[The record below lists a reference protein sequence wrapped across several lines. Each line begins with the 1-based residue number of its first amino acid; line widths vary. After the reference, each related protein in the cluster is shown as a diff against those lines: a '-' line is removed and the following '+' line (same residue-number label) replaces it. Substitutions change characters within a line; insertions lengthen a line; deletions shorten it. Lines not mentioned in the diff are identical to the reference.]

1 MTTVRPIGFWLKLV
15 DRLIDDGFARTL
27 DEHGVTRRQW
37 QLLNILDANAATGEQ
52 LSASIRPFLQG
63 EAGASA
69 EVGEPATA
77 EENLEELMESDW
89 VVLEG
94 EFYALTERGRT
105 LFEKL
110 RVIVGTL
117 REQASE
123 GVSESEYAT
132 TLVTLERMATNL
144 GWRDTE

>member
-27 DEHGVTRRQW
+27 EEHGVTRRQW
-37 QLLNILDANAATGEQ
+37 QLLNILDTDAATGEQ
-52 LSASIRPFLQG
+52 LSAAIRPFLQG
-63 EAGASA
+63 DAAATEA
-69 EVGEPATA
+69 GEPATA

-94 EFYALTERGRT
+94 GYYALTERGRT

-110 RVIVGTL
+110 RVVVAGM

-123 GVSESEYAT
+123 GVSESDYET
-132 TLVTLERMATNL
+132 TLATLERMATNL

>member
-27 DEHGVTRRQW
+27 EEHGVTRRQW
-37 QLLNILDANAATGEQ
+37 QLLTILDANPATDEH
-52 LSASIRPFLQG
+52 LSAALRPFLQG
-63 EAGASA
+63 EAVTTAD
-69 EVGEPATA
+69 GEPATA
-77 EENLEELMESDW
+77 QENLEELMESDW

-94 EFYALTERGRT
+94 GYYGLTDRGRT

-110 RVIVGTL
+110 RVVVGGL
-117 REQASE
+117 RDQASE
-123 GVSESEYAT
+123 GVSEADYET

>member
-27 DEHGVTRRQW
+27 EEHGVTRRQW
-37 QLLNILDANAATGEQ
+37 QLLNILDTNAATGDQ
-52 LSASIRPFLQG
+52 LSAAIRPFLQG
-63 EAGASA
+63 ESTSV

-77 EENLEELMESDW
+77 EENLDELIESDW

-94 EFYALTERGRT
+94 ELYALTERGRT

-110 RVIVGTL
+110 RVIVAGM
-117 REQASE
+117 RDQVSE
-123 GVSESEYAT
+123 GVSAEDYAT

-144 GWRDTE
+144 GWRDAE

>member
-15 DRLIDDGFARTL
+15 DRMIDDGFARTL
-27 DEHGVTRRQW
+27 EEHGVTRRQW
-37 QLLNILDANAATGEQ
+37 QLLTILDANPATGEQ
-52 LSASIRPFLQG
+52 LSAAIRPFLQG
-63 EAGASA
+63 DTTSV
-69 EVGEPATA
+69 EVGEPTTA

-94 EFYALTERGRT
+94 ELYALTERGRT

-110 RVIVGTL
+110 RVVVADM
-117 REQASE
+117 RDQASE
-123 GVSESEYAT
+123 GVSEKDYAT
-132 TLVTLERMATNL
+132 TLATLERMATNL

>member
-15 DRLIDDGFARTL
+15 DRLIDDGFGRTL

-52 LSASIRPFLQG
+52 LSSAIRPFLQG
-63 EAGASA
+63 DAAAAA
-69 EVGEPATA
+69 ETGEPATA
-77 EENLEELMESDW
+77 EENLEELIESDW

-94 EFYALTERGRT
+94 EFYALTDRGRT

-110 RVIVGTL
+110 RVVVTGM
-117 REQASE
+117 RDQVSE
-123 GVSESEYAT
+123 GVSEADYAT
-132 TLVTLERMATNL
+132 TLATLERMAANL

>member
-27 DEHGVTRRQW
+27 EEHGVTRRQW
-37 QLLNILDANAATGEQ
+37 QLLTILDADSATGKQ
-52 LSASIRPFLQG
+52 LSSAIRPFLQG
-63 EAGASA
+63 DAAAA
-69 EVGEPATA
+69 EPGEPATA
-77 EENLEELMESDW
+77 EENLEELVESDW

-94 EFYALTERGRT
+94 ELYALTDRGRT

-110 RVIVGTL
+110 RVVVTGM
-117 REQASE
+117 REQVSE
-123 GVSESEYAT
+123 GVSESDYAT
-132 TLVTLERMATNL
+132 TITTLERMAANL